1 MILKHGDYLSY
12 ELPKNWTAEEDDD
25 NLLIYNPDG
34 NGSVTVSF
42 FNILDS
48 SVFLDEYVSIFA
60 KKFIDK
66 NNIKMHSPLILLT
79 KEGKTVL
86 SGTGTESDGWFIK
99 LWVVAKYPK
108 IVFSTYMSE
117 RKNREVKICD
127 SIIESMKF
135 IL

>member
-1 MILKHGDYLSY
+1 MILKHEDYLSY
-12 ELPKNWTAEEDDD
+12 EIPENWTAEENDD

-34 NGSVTVSF
+34 NGAVTVSF

-48 SVFLDEYVSIFA
+48 SAFLDEYVSIFA
-60 KKFIDK
+60 KNFIDK

-86 SGTGTESDGWFIK
+86 SGTGTDSDGWFIK
-99 LWVVAKYPK
+99 LWVVAGYPK
-108 IVFSTYMSE
+108 IVFATYLSE
-117 RKNREVKICD
+117 RKNKEVKICD
-127 SIIESMKF
+127 SIIKSMKF

>member
-12 ELPKNWTAEEDDD
+12 EFPKNWTAEEDDD

-108 IVFSTYMSE
+108 IVFATYLSE

>member
-86 SGTGTESDGWFIK
+86 SGTGTDSDGWFIK
-99 LWVVAKYPK
+99 LWIVYVV
-108 IVFSTYMSE
+108 IHVFLHIQF
-117 RKNREVKICD
+117 VV
-127 SIIESMKF
+127 SIPVRTIGSP
-135 IL
+135 IGIRALPGNP

>member
-1 MILKHGDYLSY
+1 MDTEKTEILQGKKI
-12 ELPKNWTAEEDDD
+12 E
-25 NLLIYNPDG
+25 
-34 NGSVTVSF
+34 
-42 FNILDS
+42 ILEMA
-48 SVFLDEYVSIFA
+48 L
-60 KKFIDK
+60 KQMK

-108 IVFSTYMSE
+108 IVFATYLSE

>member
-48 SVFLDEYVSIFA
+48 SVFLDE
-60 KKFIDK
+60 
-66 NNIKMHSPLILLT
+66 
-79 KEGKTVL
+79 
-86 SGTGTESDGWFIK
+86 
-99 LWVVAKYPK
+99 
-108 IVFSTYMSE
+108 
-117 RKNREVKICD
+117 
-127 SIIESMKF
+127 
-135 IL
+135 